1 MKTKS
6 FEVIIV
12 GGSYA
17 GLSAAMALGRS
28 LRKVLIIDSGRPC
41 NRQTPQSHNFI
52 TQDGVAPAAIA
63 AKAKEQ
69 VLKYRTVGF
78 VNDFAVN
85 AEKNKN
91 GFSITTQ
98 SGNIVTAKKVIMA
111 TGIKDLIPKTQGFK
125 ECWGISI
132 IHCPYCHGYEF
143 RDKKTAIMANGDRAF
158 HLASLVNNLTDDLS
172 ILTTG
177 KADFKSEQM
186 VKLESHRIAIIET
199 DVSAIEHQDGYL
211 QKIIFRNREKLG
223 FDAIYAGFPFTQHSD
238 IPVSLGCELT
248 EHGHIKVN
256 EFQQTTI
263 EGIYACGDNST
274 MMRSVASAVADGNLA
289 GAMVNAELTKEHF

>member
-1 MKTKS
+1 MKTKN

-28 LRKVLIIDSGRPC
+28 LRKVLIIDNEQPC
-41 NRQTPQSHNFI
+41 NRQTPHSHNFI
-52 TQDGVAPAAIA
+52 TQDGVPPSEIT

-69 VLKYRTVGF
+69 VLTYKTVEF
-78 VNDFAVN
+78 VKDLAVR
-85 AEKNKN
+85 AEKNKKD
-91 GFSITTQ
+91 FFVFTK
-98 SGNIVTAKKVIMA
+98 SGKTFTAGKVIFA
-111 TGIKDLIPKTQGFK
+111 TGVKDLIPKIKGFA
-125 ECWGISI
+125 ECWGISLI
-132 IHCPYCHGYEF
+132 PCPYCHGYEF
-143 RDKKTAIMANGDRAF
+143 KNKKTAIMANGERAF
-158 HLASLVNNLTDDLS
+158 HLASLVNNLTDHLA

-177 KADFKSEQM
+177 KADFTSDQM
-186 VKLESHRIAIIET
+186 AKLESHQITIIET
-199 DVSAIEHQDGYL
+199 EISAIEHQDGHL
-211 QKIIFRNREKLG
+211 QRVLFNNGEKVV

-238 IPVSLGCELT
+238 IPVSLGCEIT

-274 MMRSVASAVADGNLA
+274 MMRSVATAVANGNLA
-289 GAMVNAELTKEHF
+289 GAMVNADLTKEHF

>member
-1 MKTKS
+1 MKTNK

-28 LRKVLIIDSGRPC
+28 LRKVLIIDSGLPC
-41 NRQTPQSHNFI
+41 NRQTPHSHNFI
-52 TQDGVAPAAIA
+52 TQDGVPPAAIA

-69 VLKYRTVGF
+69 VLKYKTVDF
-78 VNDFAVN
+78 VNALAFSAEKIENGFAVSTKSGEKFT
-85 AEKNKN
+85 AEKIL
-91 GFSITTQ
+91 F
-98 SGNIVTAKKVIMA
+98 A
-111 TGIKDLIPKTQGFK
+111 TGIKDLIPDIKGFS
-125 ECWGISI
+125 ECWGVSM

-143 RDKKTAIMANGDRAF
+143 RNKKTGIMANGERAF
-158 HLASLVNNLTDDLS
+158 HLASLVNNLTDNVS

-177 KADFKSEQM
+177 KADFKSDQLA
-186 VKLESHRIAIIET
+186 KLEAHQIAIIET
-199 DVSAIEHQDGYL
+199 EILAIEHQEGHL
-211 QKIIFRNREKLG
+211 QKVVFNNGEKVA
-223 FDAIYAGFPFTQHSD
+223 FDAIYAAFPFNQHSD
-238 IPVSLGCELT
+238 IPASLGCELT

-274 MMRSVASAVADGNLA
+274 MMRSVATAVANGNLA
-289 GAMVNAELTKEHF
+289 GAMINAELTKEHF